1 MKKLL
6 FLSFVLCGLVSA
18 AIAQDSTSSGEIRL
32 LVRGDDMGFC
42 HAANVGCIESYKFGI
57 MRSVE
62 LMVPTPWFMEAV
74 RMLNEN
80 PGLDVGIHLTLTSEW
95 SNLKWRPLTP
105 AKSIVD
111 SNGYFF
117 PMVWPNKNFPPK
129 HSIYETGWKMKDIEN
144 ELRAQIELALEHV
157 PHISHL
163 SNHMGFTSLDPKIK
177 QLVEKL
183 GVEYGLGVNYYDDSI
198 RRFPGWEDAR
208 TLQERIDY
216 FAWNLERLEPGT
228 YLFVDHPA
236 KDSPEMR
243 SVFHK
248 GYENVAED
256 REWVTHVFTSAKIWE
271 TIRENNIR
279 LISYKDLIKNRR
291 N

>member
-1 MKKLL
+1 MKRVICLNL
-6 FLSFVLCGLVSA
+6 IFCAFLSSVFA
-18 AIAQDSTSSGEIRL
+18 RDSTSSREIRL

-42 HAANVGCIESYKFGI
+42 HAANAGCIESYKFGI

-80 PGLDVGIHLTLTSEW
+80 PELDVGIHLTLTSEW
-95 SNLKWRPLTP
+95 SNLKWGPLTP

-117 PMVWPNKNFPPK
+117 PMVWPNKNLPPNN
-129 HSIYETGWKMKDIEN
+129 SIHETAWKIQDIER
-144 ELRAQIELALEHV
+144 ELRAQIELALKHL

-163 SNHMGFTSLDPKIK
+163 TEHMGFTSLDLKMK
-177 QLVEKL
+177 RLVEKL
-183 GVEYGLGVNYYDDSI
+183 AREYELAVEIYDDSVKH
-198 RRFPGWEDAR
+198 FAGWEHAG
-208 TLQERIDY
+208 TLQQRIDY

-236 KDSPEMR
+236 RDNAEMR

-256 REWVTHVFTSAKIWE
+256 REWVMRVFTSAKIWE
-271 TIRENNIR
+271 TINKKNIQ
-279 LISYKDLIKNRR
+279 LINHKDLNQVFR
-291 N
+291 